1 MHATWL
7 ATVMF
12 AALGIVHEGPAAI
25 TKMTGPDWLAVGY
38 LAVAVTAAAF
48 VLWYSSVRR
57 LGASRAG
64 LLTGIAPV
72 AAAVSGV
79 LLGGPA
85 PSPLV
90 WAGIAVVAAGLAL
103 GFRKGRTLCTSSTR
117 PPSGGDFPAL
127 VPGVMYAEGITADA
141 APGTDHLTATAK
153 ERLADG
159 PESEFPEIQAWRRAF
174 ARMGLKPTQYRCAAE
189 SLLRRFRKEGSL
201 PRLHPLVDLC
211 NAVSLAFAVPV
222 AVLDADQIAWPLE
235 VRYASGDE
243 DYLTF
248 GGEVEHPAPG
258 EVIFADQAGQ
268 AHARRW
274 TNRQSGRSAVSPATN
289 SVLIVAEALHE
300 RAPADIARAHQ
311 DPHRRDRQDLD
322 P

>member
-1 MHATWL
+1 MYFQHA
-7 ATVMF
+7 A
-12 AALGIVHEGPAAI
+12 
-25 TKMTGPDWLAVGY
+25 D
-38 LAVAVTAAAF
+38 
-48 VLWYSSVRR
+48 LWR
-57 LGASRAG
+57 
-64 LLTGIAPV
+64 
-72 AAAVSGV
+72 
-79 LLGGPA
+79 
-85 PSPLV
+85 
-90 WAGIAVVAAGLAL
+90 
-103 GFRKGRTLCTSSTR
+103 
-117 PPSGGDFPAL
+117 DFPAL
-127 VPGVMYAEGITADA
+127 VPGVLYAEGITADA
-141 APGTDHLTATAK
+141 APGTEHLTATAK

-201 PRLHPLVDLC
+201 PPLHPLVDLC

-222 AVLDADQIAWPLE
+222 AVLDADQVTWPLE

-300 RAPADIARAHQ
+300 GAATTIPELIKTLTTEVSTTWTLEPTTPQAAILTPAVPRFTFGA
-311 DPHRRDRQDLD
+311 
-322 P
+322 